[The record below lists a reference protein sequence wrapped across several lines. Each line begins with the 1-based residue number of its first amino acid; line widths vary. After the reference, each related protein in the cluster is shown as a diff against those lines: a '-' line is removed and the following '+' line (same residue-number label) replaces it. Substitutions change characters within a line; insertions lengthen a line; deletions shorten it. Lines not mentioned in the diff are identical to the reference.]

1 MSEKEKYTIVEFE
14 FQEFEQK
21 VAPTTDKPCGCCMSC
36 IVPEDVVAPN
46 ATTQPQLT
54 Y

>member
-1 MSEKEKYTIVEFE
+1 MSEREKYTVVEFQ

-36 IVPEDVVAPN
+36 IVPEDDVASN
-46 ATTQPQLT
+46 TATQSQLT